1 MTELRKYKAYMTRI
15 GGWTT
20 CWASCYAYDYET
32 ALNRFKATWG
42 SHYIVEGVVEKN
54 LSDEVADCLLQDCN
68 HVPLGDP
75 VSEDEMMTVS
85 YYDGNKDEDVS
96 D

>member
-42 SHYIVEGVVEKN
+42 SHYIVEGVVERN
-54 LSDEVADCLLQDCN
+54 LSDEVADCLMQDEAY
-68 HVPLGDP
+68 
-75 VSEDEMMTVS
+75 EDFLASMDLLEEQ
-85 YYDGNKDEDVS
+85 NEDVS